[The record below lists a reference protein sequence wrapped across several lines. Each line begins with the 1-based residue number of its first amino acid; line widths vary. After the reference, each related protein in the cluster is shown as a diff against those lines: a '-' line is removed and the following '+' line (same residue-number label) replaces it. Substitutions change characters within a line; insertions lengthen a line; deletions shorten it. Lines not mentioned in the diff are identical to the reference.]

1 MGEKKACVTKKKRM
15 YARNPDIESE
25 SEYSDED
32 AMAIQEHIKPNMFTH
47 YLTLPIDIEVVASPV
62 ELQRN
67 PSKCRWKFQPH
78 LSKEF
83 KQNLAMTNR
92 SQAGAENLVGN
103 LDRLLPLGF
112 EVKMHGNTFPYAM
125 GIDIPGLM
133 SRNLHKS
140 GMCAH
145 RVPTGTQMQ
154 KADMHIFDP
163 ESKVSRHMYE
173 NYRMCTMEDL
183 DEDITFHKANPGKH
197 DAHATIAVGSLAYE
211 TLAESLQK
219 GCWQEEGLS
228 RQQIAEVFSPG
239 ERYTV
244 QVTEKMGKDVRERLR
259 PEVERMANSFISV
272 NNLSVNIHRADG
284 VEGFATPK
292 QIAGAINSAAAG
304 KNTATKI
311 NMDALNRNC
320 VFYIKGELKYLLF

>member
-1 MGEKKACVTKKKRM
+1 M
-15 YARNPDIESE
+15 YARNVDIESE

-32 AMAIQEHIKPNMFTH
+32 VMTIQEHVKPNMFAH
-47 YLTLPIDIEVVASPV
+47 YQTMEMDIELVASPV
-62 ELQRN
+62 ELARN
-67 PSKCRWKFQPH
+67 PSKCVWKFQPH

-92 SQAGAENLVGN
+92 SRAGAEHLVGN

-140 GMCAH
+140 GTCAH
-145 RVPTGTQMQ
+145 RVPTGTIMQ

-197 DAHATIAVGSLAYE
+197 DAHATVAVGSLAYE
-211 TLAESLQK
+211 TLAENLQK
-219 GCWQEEGLS
+219 GHWAEEGLS
-228 RQQIAEVFSPG
+228 RQQIAHIFSPG
-239 ERYTV
+239 DNYTV
-244 QVTEKMGKDVRERLR
+244 QVTEKMGNDVRELLR
-259 PEVERMANSFISV
+259 PEVEQVATSFISV
-272 NNLSVNIHRADG
+272 NNLCVKIHRADG

-292 QIAGAINSAAAG
+292 QIAGAINTAAAG
-304 KNTATKI
+304 KETATKI

-320 VFYIKGELKYLLF
+320 VFYVKGELKFLLF